1 MAAPEVAADLT
12 ARSAMT
18 EPLPWP
24 EKTDRLIFDELD
36 STMSEAERIAP
47 DLRRPTWIMAHRQT
61 AARGRRGRV
70 WRSPPGHFAATF
82 VYRPHGT
89 AADAA
94 LRSFFAANAVY
105 EALAMC
111 VDRDRLSLKWPN
123 DVLLDGGK
131 VAGILLESVGTAQ
144 ALDWLAIGVGVN
156 LVSAPTDVRDA
167 AFPPIGLEEAGG
179 TPCDRHEFLS
189 LLASNMA
196 TEESLFQRL
205 GFGPIR
211 KNWLRRAARLGE
223 IITARTA
230 REEFTGR
237 FETIDEAG
245 QLVLETPKG
254 QVRIPAA
261 DVYF

>member
-1 MAAPEVAADLT
+1 
-12 ARSAMT
+12 MT

-24 EKTDRLIFDELD
+24 ERTDRFIFDELD
-36 STMSEAERIAP
+36 STMAEAARIAP
-47 DLRRPTWIMAHRQT
+47 DLHRPAWIMARHQT

-70 WRSPPGHFAATF
+70 WSNPQGHFAATY
-82 VYRPHGT
+82 VYKPEGT
-89 AADAA
+89 AGDAA

-105 EALAMC
+105 EALAMKI
-111 VDRDRLSLKWPN
+111 DRDRLSLKWPN

-131 VAGILLESVGTAQ
+131 VAGILLESVGTAV
-144 ALDWLAIGVGVN
+144 ALDWLAIGIGVN
-156 LVSAPTDVRDA
+156 LVRAPAGVRDA

-179 TPCDRHEFLS
+179 APCDQDEFLS

-196 TEESLFQRL
+196 TEEGLFQRL

-223 IITARTA
+223 VITARTA
-230 REEFTGR
+230 REEITGR